1 MQIQKDHLGG
11 YEQGGDP
18 ATYYPDLWDWAVRT
32 WTVST
37 VLDVGCGEGHS
48 LKYFRDRLGC
58 LVTGVEGLPQED
70 KDIVQW
76 DFTKGPWLPVA
87 NNGVPINKSDMIWCC
102 EFLEHVEEKYLW
114 CLTPAFTS
122 TRLILMTHAT
132 PGQGG
137 YHHVNCR
144 DAEYWRGFFAAL
156 GFQYDPGATI
166 DARIEAAKNDNPY
179 NHFKRAGMVFRKV

>member
-1 MQIQKDHLGG
+1 VQIQKDHLGG
-11 YEQGGDP
+11 YEEGGDP

-32 WTVST
+32 WSVST

-70 KDIVQW
+70 KDIFQW
-76 DFTKGPWLPVA
+76 DFTEGPWI
-87 NNGVPINKSDMIWCC
+87 PIQKADMIWCC
-102 EFLEHVEEKYLW
+102 EFLEHVEEKYLQW
-114 CLTPAFTS
+114 LRAAFFS
-122 TRLILMTHAT
+122 SKLILMTHAT

-144 DAEYWRGFFAAL
+144 DAEYWKGFFAAL
-156 GFQYDPGATI
+156 GFQYDASATM
-166 DARIEAAKNDNPY
+166 DARIEAAKNQNPY
-179 NHFKRAGMVFRKV
+179 NHFRRSGMVFRKVIL